1 MSPWKQQRGHC
12 ANLCAR
18 LVSVQLRP
26 EGLVNLE
33 GRGDGAG
40 QAGNCPASIKAL
52 DLTESGPSHTAFKM
66 ICSHAD
72 PWPIP
77 QILPSPVLYV
87 HLEIHILLFCVLC
100 V

>member
-1 MSPWKQQRGHC
+1 METAGR
-12 ANLCAR
+12 ALCQPLRQAR
-18 LVSVQLRP
+18 LSAAETRRIGQPGR
-26 EGLVNLE
+26 EG
-33 GRGDGAG
+33 GDGAG